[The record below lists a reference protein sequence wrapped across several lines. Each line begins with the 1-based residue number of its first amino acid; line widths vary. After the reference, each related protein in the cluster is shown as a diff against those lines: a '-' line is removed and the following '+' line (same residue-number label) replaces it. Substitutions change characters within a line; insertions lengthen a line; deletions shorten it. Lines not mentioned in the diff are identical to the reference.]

1 MIVSILTVVCALFS
15 YINYRFLK
23 LPSTIGLMLI
33 SLACALIIIIEGH
46 VSNKF
51 HDYVASHIQSINFSE
66 TLLNVMLSFL
76 LFAGALHVNIKDL
89 KKHRTSISVFATAGV
104 AVSTFL
110 FGTAI
115 YFIFGL
121 FSIQIDYI
129 YCLLFGAI
137 VSPTDPIAVLGLL
150 REAKIPKDIE
160 VIINGESLFNDGI
173 GVVFF
178 VTIMQVIKNGV
189 ANLSYSNILIFF
201 SREVFGGLALGI
213 ALGYA
218 AYYLIKK
225 VEDYKI
231 EVLISFAMVMI
242 TDEFAHLLHVSGPL
256 AVIAAGL
263 IIGNKVTHS
272 VMSEKSA
279 DYHNK
284 FWELIDDFLNAAL
297 FVLIGL
303 QLVIMPFTG
312 KYFVI
317 GGIAILLLLICRY
330 ISIMLPIQFFKNK
343 DLYNSRTTAIMT
355 WGGLRGGLSIALTL
369 IIPDGPYK
377 EIIVAVTYIIVL
389 FSIVVQG
396 LTTGKVARKLFPS
409 KV

>member
-1 MIVSILTVVCALFS
+1 MIVSVLTVVCALFS
-15 YINYRFLK
+15 FINYRFLK

-33 SLACALIIIIEGH
+33 SLVCALIVIIEGH
-46 VSNKF
+46 VSNQF
-51 HDYVASHIQSINFSE
+51 HDYIASNIQNVNFSE

-76 LFAGALHVNIKDL
+76 LFAGALHVNISDL
-89 KKHRTSISVFATAGV
+89 KKHSASISIFSTAGV
-104 AVSTFL
+104 ALSTFL
-110 FGTAI
+110 FGTTI

-121 FSIQIDYI
+121 FSIQIDFI

-189 ANLSYSNILIFF
+189 ENLSYSAILIFF

-225 VEDYKI
+225 IDDYKI
-231 EVLISFAMVMI
+231 EVLISLATVMI
-242 TDEFAHLLHVSGPL
+242 SDELAHLFHVSGPL

-303 QLVIMPFTG
+303 QLVIMPFLG
-312 KYFVI
+312 KYFIIAAISVI
-317 GGIAILLLLICRY
+317 ILLICRY
-330 ISIMLPIQFFKNK
+330 ISVIIPIKFFKDK
-343 DLYNSRTTAIMT
+343 KLYNASTALIMT

-369 IIPDGPYK
+369 ILPEGPYK
-377 EIIVAVTYIIVL
+377 EIIVAITYIIVL
-389 FSIVVQG
+389 FSVVVQG
-396 LTTGKVARKLFPS
+396 LTTGKVARKLFPG
-409 KV
+409 